1 MIEISDEEDED
12 ENENGNENE
21 GPVPYDPVEYD
32 EVQDLMQNCV
42 MFTQSTRSSGEH
54 VAAGLSQ

>member
-1 MIEISDEEDED
+1 M
-12 ENENGNENE
+12 
-21 GPVPYDPVEYD
+21 PYDPVEYD

>member
-1 MIEISDEEDED
+1 MIDTTDDEDDEDDEDED
-12 ENENGNENE
+12 EDE

-32 EVQDLMQNCV
+32 VAQDLMQNCV
-42 MFTQSTRSSGEH
+42 VFTQSTRSSGEF